1 MSNDPKQTDAEMQ
14 AEADAAADM
23 ASLNES
29 EDALEGDEEVNE
41 DVNEAGF
48 AVIEALQAEN
58 ADLRDKLLRAFADA
72 ENIRK
77 RGEREKTDAGRYAA
91 ANFARDMLPV
101 GDNLRRALE
110 TLSEEDRA
118 AMSDTVKSLVEGVEM
133 TERSML
139 ATFERHGIKQVMPQ
153 LGDRFDANLHEAMFE
168 VPGTGQPAGAIVQVL
183 EAGFTI
189 GDRLLRAAR
198 VGVAKADG
206 TTPNGSQVDTSA

>member
-1 MSNDPKQTDAEMQ
+1 MSNDPKQTDAELQ

-29 EDALEGDEEVNE
+29 EDAAEGEE

-58 ADLRDKLLRAFADA
+58 VDLRDKLLRAIADA

-77 RGEREKTDAGRYAA
+77 RGEREKTDAARYAS
-91 ANFARDMLPV
+91 ANFARDMLQV

-118 AMSDTVKSLVEGVEM
+118 TMSDTVKSLVEGVEM

-153 LGDRFDANLHEAMFE
+153 TGDRFDANLHEAMFE
-168 VPGTGQPAGAIVQVL
+168 VPGTGQPGGSIVQVL
-183 EAGFTI
+183 EAGYTI

-206 TTPNGSQVDTSA
+206 TTANGSQVDTSA